1 MTKPGYL
8 PEVYHPNA
16 LDLHMDEI
24 REQATASLGLSDKV
38 EAEGYEAL
46 DDQEAAQLGQAIA
59 DRSEALLSNVNQQ
72 SE

>member
-8 PEVYHPNA
+8 PDVYHPNA
-16 LDLHMDEI
+16 LDLNMDEV
-24 REQATASLGLSDKV
+24 RQEATASLGLSDKV
-38 EAEGYEAL
+38 AAHGYDGL
-46 DDQEAAQLGQAIA
+46 TDHEAAQLGQAIA

>member
-8 PEVYHPNA
+8 PEVFHPNA

-24 REQATASLGLSDKV
+24 RQQAAESLGLGDKV
-38 EAEGYEAL
+38 AAHGYDGLTDHET
-46 DDQEAAQLGQAIA
+46 AQLGQAIS
-59 DRSEALLSNVNQQ
+59 DRAEALISNVNQQ